1 MDEHMNTT
9 IAALAT
15 PSGKGGIAVIR
26 ISGPRAEE
34 VLRTVFT
41 PKGQQHLWDS
51 HYMMYGFVHDGGEAI
66 DECMAVLMR
75 APRSYTMEDVAELQ
89 VHGGEFVAQRVLKL
103 LYSLGVEPAAAGEF
117 TRRAFLNGRIDL
129 SQAEAVMRQISAQ
142 GEQASRAAMR
152 QLEGG
157 AFTFVRGISERVTEL
172 LSYVEAVLDF
182 PEEVEES
189 ETREALSK
197 KARAIAEEL
206 EKNCDAR
213 SARFLDTGL
222 EVTIYGLPNVGKSSL
237 FNALMMEDRAIVTDI
252 PGTTRD
258 VLRGS
263 ILLDGL
269 RINLSDTAGIHEQSD
284 VVETIGVERAVN
296 AMRQADLLLV
306 VIDGSAP
313 LTREAHALLNQTEGK
328 KRILLQSKSDLGRV
342 ALNEGAISFSAHT
355 NEGLDEIKKAI
366 VEKADIQTDHQLT
379 LERHILLGS
388 KAAQA
393 LYTAANAVEQGVDID
408 LCAVHLHEALGCLGQ
423 ITGENVVEGLL
434 DAVFA
439 SFCVGK

>member
-1 MDEHMNTT
+1 MEENRNAT

-15 PSGKGGIAVIR
+15 PPGKGGIAVIR
-26 ISGPRAEE
+26 ISGPKAEE
-34 VLRTVFT
+34 VLRLVFT
-41 PKGQQHLWDS
+41 PKGQRHSWDS
-51 HYMMYGFVHDGGEAI
+51 HYMMYGRVHDGDEAI

-103 LYSLGVEPAAAGEF
+103 LYALGVEPANAGEF

-129 SQAEAVMRQISAQ
+129 SRAEAVMRQISAQ

-157 AFTFVRGISERVTEL
+157 AFAFVNGIRKRVTEL

-182 PEEVEES
+182 PDEVEES
-189 ETREALSK
+189 ETREVLSV
-197 KARAIAEEL
+197 KARSIAEEL

-213 SARFLDTGL
+213 SARFLDTGM

-269 RINLSDTAGIHEQSD
+269 RINLSDTAGIHEQND
-284 VVETIGVERAVN
+284 VVETIGVERAVS

-306 VIDGSAP
+306 VIDGSEP

-328 KRILLQSKSDLGRV
+328 KRILLASKADLGRV
-342 ALNEGAISFSAHT
+342 AFQEGAISFSAHT
-355 NEGLDEIKKAI
+355 GEGLEEIKKAI

-379 LERHILLGS
+379 LERHILLGGQ
-388 KAAQA
+388 AAQA
-393 LYTAANAVEQGVDID
+393 LYTAADAIEQNVDID

-423 ITGENVVEGLL
+423 ITGENVAEGLL

-439 SFCVGK
+439 GFCVGK

>member
-1 MDEHMNTT
+1 MADHGNTT

-15 PSGKGGIAVIR
+15 PPGKGGIAVIR

-34 VLRTVFT
+34 VLRLVFA
-41 PKGQQHLWDS
+41 PKGRNHLWDS
-51 HYMMYGFVHDGGEAI
+51 HYMMYGRVLDGGEAI

-75 APRSYTMEDVAELQ
+75 APRSYTLEDVAELQ
-89 VHGGEFVAQRVLKL
+89 LHGGEFIAQRVLKL
-103 LYSLGVEPAAAGEF
+103 LYGMGVEPAGPGEF

-157 AFTFVRGISERVTEL
+157 AFTFVRTVREQVTEL
-172 LSYVEAVLDF
+172 LSYIEAVLDF
-182 PEEVEES
+182 PEEVEEDQ
-189 ETREALSK
+189 TREALSSQ
-197 KARAIAEEL
+197 ARQIAKDL

-213 SARFLDTGL
+213 SARFLETGM

-269 RINLSDTAGIHEQSD
+269 RVNLSDTAGIHEQSD
-284 VVETIGVERAVN
+284 VVESIGVERAVN

-313 LTREAHALLNQTEGK
+313 LTREAHALLNQTEG
-328 KRILLQSKSDLGRV
+328 RERLLLQSKADLGRV

-355 NEGLDEIKKAI
+355 GEGLEEIKRAI
-366 VEKADIQTDHQLT
+366 VAKAGMQTDHQLT
-379 LERHILLGS
+379 LERHVRLGTE
-388 KAAQA
+388 AAQA
-393 LYTAANAVEQGVDID
+393 LNMAADAVEGGVDID
-408 LCAVHLHEALGCLGQ
+408 LCAVHLHEALACLCR
-423 ITGENVVEGLL
+423 ITGENAEEGLL

-439 SFCVGK
+439 GFCVGK